1 MLACVGS
8 LSALVRGWVLR
19 LTACLAI
26 AVNRARAS
34 NGCSLD
40 VLEVDDLPLVV
51 PVIEVCRYRELAIES
66 EFAPSTASERQL
78 TVNMVRRTT
87 GNDNVAAWASFDS
100 GLDRRSIV
108 HGGRAARCGCARR
121 CSLIQGDMVGNWLSN
136 CVVNEACSS
145 ECLKQ

>member
-1 MLACVGS
+1 MG
-8 LSALVRGWVLR
+8 LR

-26 AVNRARAS
+26 AVNRARAGDS
-34 NGCSLD
+34 CSVD
-40 VLEVDDLPLVV
+40 VLEVDNLPLVV
-51 PVIEVCRYRELAIES
+51 PVIEVCRYRELAIEN
-66 EFAPSTASERQL
+66 EFAPCAASERQL

-87 GNDNVAAWASFDS
+87 GNDNVATWASFDS

-108 HGGRAARCGCARR
+108 HRGRAARFGCTRR

-136 CVVNEACSS
+136 CMANEACSS